1 MRVFGHCLL
10 GVCVTAGW
18 VFAQAPPASP
28 AQKLDPVKAEATL
41 ADARKALGGDKLAA
55 VKTVVLTGQTRKLQ
69 GNNLVPIEFEIGIEL
84 PDKYVRKDEIPA
96 QENDPT
102 SSGFNG
108 ADLIQL
114 PAPAAPVPP
123 PARPGG
129 PPPPTPEQLQ
139 AQQAAQRKTRVATIK
154 QDFVRLTL
162 GMFAASIPAAPL
174 TFGYVGQAEAPQG
187 RADVIDVKG
196 EGTFALRFF
205 VNSET
210 HLPIMVSWQQPPTSV
225 VVRVP
230 GFPPPANLGAGHGRH
245 RRAAASARQREP
257 GGQGQVRQGRGRSAP
272 AGAGEDDR
280 VTALLRR
287 LPRRRGTAVA
297 VPAPARDRAG
307 HDGGNDGRSVSG
319 QREDRSEEIR
329 DSEMI
334 MRFGGFGRFRRFK
347 LARDGDR
354 ALCSSCR
361 LSLAQTRTDTA
372 KVIVTVVDPS
382 GGVIP
387 NASVTIVGLEA
398 ATKAT
403 SIAPVKTT
411 DKGLATFDALPPGRY
426 SITGE
431 FPGFDLGLLKDIR
444 IKAGEN
450 KHVLVLPLRKMT
462 DSVTVGRDA
471 QQAAADRTSTFG
483 TAMTREQIDALSD
496 DPDEMA
502 RQLQD
507 IAGPD
512 AVLRIDSF
520 EGGRLPPKA
529 QIKSIHITR
538 DAFAAENHF
547 AGGIFIDVIT
557 QPGIGP
563 LRGNANMRYH
573 DGAWNGISPLTPTT
587 RSPSM
592 NGNFGGGLS
601 AARSSRRR
609 ATSR

>member
-1 MRVFGHCLL
+1 MTGFG
-10 GVCVTAGW
+10 
-18 VFAQAPPASP
+18 
-28 AQKLDPVKAEATL
+28 
-41 ADARKALGGDKLAA
+41 
-55 VKTVVLTGQTRKLQ
+55 
-69 GNNLVPIEFEIGIEL
+69 
-84 PDKYVRKDEIPA
+84 
-96 QENDPT
+96 
-102 SSGFNG
+102 GF
-108 ADLIQL
+108 D
-114 PAPAAPVPP
+114 
-123 PARPGG
+123 
-129 PPPPTPEQLQ
+129 
-139 AQQAAQRKTRVATIK
+139 
-154 QDFVRLTL
+154 
-162 GMFAASIPAAPL
+162 
-174 TFGYVGQAEAPQG
+174 
-187 RADVIDVKG
+187 
-196 EGTFALRFF
+196 
-205 VNSET
+205 
-210 HLPIMVSWQQPPTSV
+210 
-225 VVRVP
+225 
-230 GFPPPANLGAGHGRH
+230 
-245 RRAAASARQREP
+245 
-257 GGQGQVRQGRGRSAP
+257 
-272 AGAGEDDR
+272 
-280 VTALLRR
+280 
-287 LPRRRGTAVA
+287 
-297 VPAPARDRAG
+297 
-307 HDGGNDGRSVSG
+307 
-319 QREDRSEEIR
+319 
-329 DSEMI
+329 
-334 MRFGGFGRFRRFK
+334 RFGGFVRFAAGAAL
-347 LARDGDR
+347 LALLV
-354 ALCSSCR
+354 ASPV
-361 LSLAQTRTDTA
+361 LAQTRTDTA

-382 GGVIP
+382 GAVIP

-403 SIAPVKTT
+403 STAPVKTT

-426 SITGE
+426 SVTGE

-450 KHVLVLPLRKMT
+450 RHVLVLPLRKMT

-557 QPGIGP
+557 QPGIGQ

-601 AARSSRRR
+601 GTLIKEKSNFSLSINGGRSYTTPTLNAALPVGTVTRVLNLQSTATNSSVFGLLDYAVTKDQTLRFSYNGFTVNQRNLGVGNYDLPERAYSNDQHERYFRVQEAGPLKRRFFLN
-609 ATSR
+609 THGEFYVVGNDQ